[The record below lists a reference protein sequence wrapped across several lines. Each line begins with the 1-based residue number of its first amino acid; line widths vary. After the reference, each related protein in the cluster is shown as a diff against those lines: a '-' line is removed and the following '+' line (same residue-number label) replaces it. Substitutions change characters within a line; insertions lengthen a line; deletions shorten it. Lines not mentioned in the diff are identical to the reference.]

1 MRLVLVLHLMLAL
14 ILPLP
19 FMVRSFR
26 STRVIASIALST
38 KATSKDFDV
47 ERVCSDKSFPTY
59 NTLKTTTTKSLPPY
73 IVHIKAL
80 REYENIEQL
89 LTEATDLSLDYIRE
103 LLQFGAIY
111 MSTSIPG
118 KFYHKRGI
126 IYCSNIH
133 FFVNL

>member
-1 MRLVLVLHLMLAL
+1 MRLVLVLPLMLAL

-26 STRVIASIALST
+26 STRVIASIASCA
-38 KATSKDFDV
+38 KATSNFEV

-59 NTLKTTTTKSLPPY
+59 NTLKTATTKSFPPY

-89 LTEATDLSLDYIRE
+89 LTEATGLSLDYIRE

-126 IYCSNIH
+126 I
-133 FFVNL
+133 